1 MRRRSHLQT
10 DTLLQGRYRIAR
22 QLGSGG
28 MGAVYEAVDERIIKT
43 VAVKET
49 FADDDELRQAF
60 EQEARLLARI
70 EHRSF
75 PQVTDYF
82 PDGDGYY
89 LVMDL
94 IRGDDLSN
102 MLAARDKPFEP
113 KQVCVWAAE
122 ILDALETLHN
132 QNIIHRDIKPSN
144 LKLAENGQIKVLDFG
159 IAKSGSSS
167 GNGER
172 TESSLAA
179 ATMQYA
185 PLEQIV
191 RASTDWYFALSVNH
205 SERTNEILE
214 KGTDARSDIFS
225 LGTTLYELL
234 TLKLPENAA
243 LRAMALWSG
252 QPEKLIPAHE
262 INPQVPKKLSDILRK
277 AMSLDRSE
285 RFQSAQEMRDRLSR
299 VFEYKENFLG
309 SGRNA
314 NFYFNRGLTAAQDGN
329 HEQAIE
335 DFTKSIELN
344 PNDSITLN
352 NRGNIYLSIGELV
365 KAIKDYDKAI
375 NLNPELSMGWMNRGS
390 AYLYKKELNQ
400 AVQDYSKAIELDP
413 NEDAA
418 WKNRASAYISLG
430 KLKQAFEDCQKAL
443 ELNPGSEGAYY
454 NLAFIFD
461 RSGQKDMA
469 DVCRQKY
476 KELTG
481 SD

>member
-1 MRRRSHLQT
+1 MKRCFHLQT
-10 DTLLQGRYRIAR
+10 DTLLQGRYRIVR

-28 MGAVYEAVDERIIKT
+28 MGAVYEAMDERIIKT

-49 FADDDELRQAF
+49 FADDDELREAF
-60 EQEARLLARI
+60 EREARLLARI

-82 PDGDGYY
+82 PDGDNYY

-94 IRGDDLSN
+94 IRGDDLSS
-102 MLAARDKPFEP
+102 MLAARNEPFEP
-113 KQVCVWAAE
+113 KQVCVWADE

-132 QNIIHRDIKPSN
+132 QKIIHRDIKPSN
-144 LKLAENGQIKVLDFG
+144 LKLAPTGQIKVLDFG
-159 IAKSGSSS
+159 IAKSGSYEK
-167 GNGER
+167 GER

-191 RASTDWYFALSVNH
+191 RASIDWYFALSVNH
-205 SERTNEILE
+205 TEQTNELLE
-214 KGTDARSDIFS
+214 MGTDARSDIFS
-225 LGTTLYELL
+225 LGTTLYQLL
-234 TLKLPENAA
+234 TLNLPENAA

-252 QPEKLIPAHE
+252 QADKLIPAHE
-262 INPQVPKKLSDILRK
+262 INPHLPRKLSDVLQK

-285 RFQSAQEMRDRLSR
+285 RYQSAQEMRDRLSR

-309 SGRNA
+309 SGRSA
-314 NFYFNRGLTAAQDGN
+314 NFYFNRGLTAAQNGN

-344 PNDSITLN
+344 PNDAITLN
-352 NRGNIYLSIGELV
+352 NRGNIYLSIGELE
-365 KAIKDYDKAI
+365 KAIKDYDRAI

-443 ELNPGSEGAYY
+443 ELNPGNEGAYH

-469 DVCRQKY
+469 DVCRQKF